1 MAKHREK
8 PAQEGQQTVAKER
21 SPITFLVV
29 GILLASLSIFFVVY
43 PLIGQF
49 GSAGEVLQFTIPS
62 VLLVAG
68 MTMEAFAV
76 NYSKERS
83 SVRAISIVVISLSG
97 LGILFSAVTAFLHFA
112 GLAGNW

>member
-8 PAQEGQQTVAKER
+8 PVQEGQQTAGKER

-29 GILLASLSIFFVVY
+29 GILLASLSIFFVAY

-49 GSAGEVLQFTIPS
+49 GGAGEVLQFTIPS
-62 VLLVAG
+62 VLLAVG

-76 NYSKERS
+76 NYSKEGS
-83 SVRAISIVVISLSG
+83 AVRAISIGVISLSA
-97 LGILFSAVTAFLHFA
+97 LGILFSVVIAFLHFA